1 MSAFVGRTDERRT
14 LEALIARAEEGA
26 VAGLVFGDPGS
37 GKTRLLAET
46 VERAGVEN
54 TARIVG
60 YEPERNVPLSA
71 SAEFLH
77 VLASSPAG
85 RRLNALVFEPER
97 SRRSRAARR
106 SGSKL
111 SSGRPEPSS
120 TPPNS

>member
-46 VERAGVEN
+46 VERAGVEH

-71 SAEFLH
+71 CAEFLH

-85 RRLNALVFEPER
+85 RRLPAPLIWPRTAGIQPNAIF
-97 SRRSRAARR
+97 
-106 SGSKL
+106 
-111 SSGRPEPSS
+111 
-120 TPPNS
+120 